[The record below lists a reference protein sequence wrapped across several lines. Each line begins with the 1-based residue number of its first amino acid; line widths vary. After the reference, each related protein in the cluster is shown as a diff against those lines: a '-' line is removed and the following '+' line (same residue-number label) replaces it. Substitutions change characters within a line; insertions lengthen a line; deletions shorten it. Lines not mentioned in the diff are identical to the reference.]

1 MFLAQDLTC
10 GEYFIYR
17 ESTYETGTCICV
29 HVFVYVRSSQELR
42 KPRQAKV
49 YVMIQFNIKWPLYC
63 RKFLSENAVTSLC
76 FAYPDSP
83 SEWCSLLPSFLLPS
97 FVSKTSKSLS
107 SIHLTFEFQ
116 MLQLIYSLKTF
127 HPNLL
132 F

>member
-49 YVMIQFNIKWPLYC
+49 YVMIQFNIK
-63 RKFLSENAVTSLC
+63 
-76 FAYPDSP
+76 
-83 SEWCSLLPSFLLPS
+83 
-97 FVSKTSKSLS
+97 
-107 SIHLTFEFQ
+107 
-116 MLQLIYSLKTF
+116 
-127 HPNLL
+127 
-132 F
+132 